1 MLNTSLTE
9 PVIGKGGNINTS
21 ETTIDELMRLSLL
34 SARSTKIPMFVVE
47 NAIDMHADLSTP
59 FRRLVKDREI
69 MAHIKK
75 TYYSGL
81 ILIACASTLHSK
93 INFQEFIDLFDPDCR
108 ACEFEEF
115 DQLLQVAFDKMG
127 ASDLYNGTI
136 ILDAETVKS
145 RYEIIRKK
153 LTNKN

>member
-1 MLNTSLTE
+1 
-9 PVIGKGGNINTS
+9 
-21 ETTIDELMRLSLL
+21 
-34 SARSTKIPMFVVE
+34 MFVVE
-47 NAIDMHADLSTP
+47 NAIDMHADQSTP
-59 FRRLVKDREI
+59 FRRLIKDREI
-69 MAHIKK
+69 MSHIKQA
-75 TYYSGL
+75 YYRAL

-93 INFQEFIDLFDPDCR
+93 INFQEFIDQFDPDCR

-115 DQLLQVAFDKMG
+115 DNLLQVAFEKMG

-136 ILDAETVKS
+136 ILDAQTVKS